1 MAGYYAAPTEK
12 GLEKPRYFVELT
24 AQRFAD
30 FELMN
35 SLYSLKNFDSLL
47 YLLENPIDS
56 QNSTDQFSTKFVVPS
71 FNILCVLYTLATLPF
86 QNEDKRL
93 EKLHQHSV
101 STESLQTRSIQLLN
115 EYVLILQDFDTEL
128 YDEKDLLSLRCQFFI
143 LIDYL
148 FNIDTQA
155 SHSQNALTQEQKL
168 DKFIE
173 KYTHQS
179 DAIRTMSLPPN
190 CRRQDVKKQLA
201 HLQYLNSF
209 YYPRLVSPFHVND
222 SSSLKIADR
231 LLFPLQFTTQKFW
244 TTVEYIVAS
253 SKVQSDKPIQ
263 YLSSYWTPVLNS
275 IFHVL
280 IMREHF
286 FVTYE
291 LRGDVFLK
299 DEKFHNLF
307 EYDSKDLL
315 EQLRTGPVATA
326 FQSLKKF
333 HGWNSKF
340 REVLFPD
347 NPLQTVLMTEPFYLS
362 EVAINQTVAKRVLE
376 QGRRSS
382 ARKMKSSSL
391 PVLVSDSSNLSE
403 KAQDTFAFF
412 DNLEENY
419 ILLVKNILTCFIS
432 FEKHVAYYLA
442 KIDSMKKYRS
452 ILKDSFVFS
461 DDFFEQFAMFLIKEC
476 LMESSEFQTYF
487 SVDEI
492 WENIESYEQNEFNL
506 EYLNVVWFFSIATLF
521 YISFDELDQR
531 IYHIEELPKVQTE
544 MYSFIVDLMEDA
556 QHEQGNSKDLT
567 VTCLHNLMTI
577 FKIIEKVYPDLL
589 DQTLYNKFLDE
600 MSVFKIDV

>member
-12 GLEKPRYFVELT
+12 SLEKPRYFVELT

-47 YLLENPIDS
+47 FLLENPIDT
-56 QNSTDQFSTKFVVPS
+56 QTTPGHQFSIKFVVPS

-101 STESLQTRSIQLLN
+101 STETLQTRSIKLLN
-115 EYVLILQDFDTEL
+115 EYILILQHFDTDL
-128 YDEKDLLSLRCQFFI
+128 YDEKDLISLRCQFFI

-148 FNIDTQA
+148 FHIDTQS
-155 SHSQNALTQEQKL
+155 SHSQGAFSQEQKL
-168 DKFIE
+168 DKFIQ
-173 KYTHQS
+173 KYSSQS
-179 DAIRTMSLPPN
+179 ESMRNISLPSN

-201 HLQYLNSF
+201 HLQYLNSV
-209 YYPRLVSPFHVND
+209 YTPRLVSPFHLND

-231 LLFPLQFTTQKFW
+231 LLFPLQFTTQRFW
-244 TTVEYIVAS
+244 TTVEFIVAG
-253 SKVQSDKPIQ
+253 SKLESDKPIQ

-275 IFHVL
+275 IFQIL

-286 FVTYE
+286 YVTFE
-291 LRGDVFLK
+291 LKGDVFSK
-299 DEKFHNLF
+299 DENFQNLF
-307 EYDSKDLL
+307 EYDSKGLL
-315 EQLRTGPVATA
+315 EQLRAGPVATA
-326 FQSLKKF
+326 FHSLKKF

-340 REVLFPD
+340 RELLFPA
-347 NPLQTVLMTEPFYLS
+347 NPLQTVLLTEPFYLS
-362 EVAINQTVAKRVLE
+362 EVTIDQGIAKRFLE
-376 QGRRSS
+376 QGSRSFAKKQKS
-382 ARKMKSSSL
+382 ASL
-391 PVLVSDSSNLSE
+391 PVLVSNSSHLSE
-403 KAQDTFAFF
+403 KAQETFDFF
-412 DNLEENY
+412 DNLDENY
-419 ILLVKNILTCFIS
+419 SHLVKTILTCFIS

-442 KIDSMKKYRS
+442 KIDSIKKYRS

-476 LMESSEFQTYF
+476 LMGPAEFQRYF

-492 WENIESYEQNEFNL
+492 WENIETYEKNEFNL
-506 EYLNVVWFFSIATLF
+506 EYLNVVWFFSIAILF

-531 IYHIEELPKVQTE
+531 IYHIEELPKVQGE

-556 QHEQGNSKDLT
+556 QNEQDNSKELT
-567 VTCLHNLMTI
+567 VTCLHNLITI
-577 FKIIEKVYPDLL
+577 LKIIEKVYPNLIDPA
-589 DQTLYNKFLDE
+589 LYKEFLNE
-600 MSVFKIDV
+600 MSAFKFD